1 MCRYNILFP
10 SVCIVF
16 AVPLF
21 VGSGSCLASDT
32 PSIPRTSSLVEAALQ
47 EEVLYLREE
56 TVVTALRREQPIS
69 QSPSNL
75 YVVTEEDI
83 RLSGATDIPTLLRR
97 VPGMEVMQMTA
108 GEFNVSARG
117 DNQQRANKLLV
128 LVDGRSVYID
138 RQGLAPWTELPITFP
153 EIKRIEVL
161 KGPASAIY
169 GFNAFDGVVN
179 IITKSGAEMAG
190 TTLQTGYGE
199 FGTLRSAGVQG
210 GTIGKF
216 DYRISVGRDQQQ
228 QWRDRNA
235 LGYRVHRFNG
245 QTTYSI
251 NSDSSLKLTGGLTDT
266 NRFDFASA
274 DFFRL
279 NTPSTYAYG
288 EVLYERP
295 NFFLRLNW
303 QSSNTIVD
311 SEPLP
316 ALAGVLA
323 VIDKFGRSRG
333 VPYNGHTYNAESQYT
348 MELGSSHRLIFGG
361 NYRRNT
367 ISGTQLMTTGH
378 HEDRVGVYLQDDW
391 RFTANLTVNAGIR
404 VDLHNELNPTYSP
417 RVALIYSPI
426 PNHTIRLSG
435 SVAYR
440 SPTLVET
447 SQELQRTLTL
457 FGADNTST
465 LFGNKNLAPE
475 QIVSYEAG
483 YQGWYFAHRVRLRA
497 DVFYNRLSDLIVPTQ
512 IDMNGNGLYLNQG
525 QTDIYGGETGIEYLA
540 TAWLRGFANF
550 AYQEVADQ
558 TSIDLRG
565 QRGAPRIKIN
575 AGLEGN
581 WNNGLNAEAVVHYV
595 DSATYPV
602 DQNFL
607 TFAGLGLIPPSAVPN
622 SRVGHYTLLNLRCGY
637 RFWHDH
643 AEAAI
648 SVFNTLNDR
657 HQEHPLADVLGSRVM
672 GWLTL
677 KL

>member
-1 MCRYNILFP
+1 MFLPVLVAIAIF
-10 SVCIVF
+10 
-16 AVPLF
+16 LF
-21 VGSGSCLASDT
+21 VWFGSCLASDT
-32 PSIPRTSSLVEAALQ
+32 PPIPRTSSLTEAALR
-47 EEVLYLREE
+47 EEALYLQEE
-56 TVVTALRREQPIS
+56 TVVTAIRREQPLS

-75 YVVTEEDI
+75 YVITEEDI

-97 VPGMEVMQMTA
+97 VPGMEVIQMTA

-128 LVDGRSVYID
+128 LVDGRSVYVD
-138 RQGLAPWTELPITFP
+138 LQANAPWTQLPITFP

-190 TTLQTGYGE
+190 TTIQTGYGE
-199 FGTLRSAGVQG
+199 FGTLRSAGVQA
-210 GTIGKF
+210 GTIGKL
-216 DYRISVGRDQQQ
+216 DYRLSFGRDQQQ
-228 QWRDRNA
+228 QWRNRDA
-235 LGYRVHRFNG
+235 LGYRLHRFNG
-245 QTTYSI
+245 QATYSI
-251 NSDSSLKLTGGLTDT
+251 DSDSSIKLAGGLAET

-274 DFFRL
+274 DFLRL
-279 NTPSTYAYG
+279 NTPSRYAYS

-303 QSSNTIVD
+303 QGNETTTD
-311 SEPLP
+311 SEPLAP
-316 ALAGVLA
+316 LAGVI
-323 VIDKFGRSRG
+323 VTTDKLGRSRG
-333 VPYNGHTYNAESQYT
+333 VPYDGHTYNAESQYT
-348 MELGSSHRLIFGG
+348 IELNPAHRLIVGG

-367 ISGTQLMTTGH
+367 ISGTQLMGNG
-378 HEDRVGVYLQDDW
+378 HEDRFGVYFQDDW
-391 RFTANLTVNAGIR
+391 RFTEYLTLNAGVR
-404 VDLHNELNPTYSP
+404 MDLHNELNPTYSP

-440 SPTLVET
+440 TPTLVET
-447 SQELQRTLTL
+447 FQEISTTTTV
-457 FGADNTST
+457 FGLSNTNT

-475 QIVSYEAG
+475 RIVSYEAG
-483 YQGWYFAHRVRLRA
+483 YQGWYLAHRVRIRA
-497 DVFYNRLSDLIVPTQ
+497 DVFYNRISDLIAPTQ
-512 IDMNGNGLYLNQG
+512 IDASGNGLYLNSG
-525 QTDIYGGETGIEYLA
+525 QADIYGGEAGVEVLA

-550 AYQEVADQ
+550 AYQEFNQ
-558 TSIDLRG
+558 TSIDPRV
-565 QRGAPRIKIN
+565 QRGTPRFKIN
-575 AGLEGN
+575 AGLQGT
-581 WNNGLNAEAVVHYV
+581 WSNGLNAEAAVHHV

-602 DQNFL
+602 DQNFQ
-607 TFAGLGLIPPSAVPN
+607 TFAGLGLIPSGAVPN

-637 RFWHDH
+637 RFWHDR

-648 SVFNTLNDR
+648 SVFNALNER

>member
-1 MCRYNILFP
+1 MFLPALVAIAI
-10 SVCIVF
+10 SS
-16 AVPLF
+16 F
-21 VGSGSCLASDT
+21 VWIGSCLASDT
-32 PSIPRTSSLVEAALQ
+32 PPIPRTSSLTEAALRD
-47 EEVLYLREE
+47 EALYLREE
-56 TVVTALRREQPIS
+56 TVVTAIRREQPIS

-75 YVVTEEDI
+75 YVITEDDI

-179 IITKSGAEMAG
+179 IITKAGAEMAG

-199 FGTLRSAGVQG
+199 LGTLRSAGIQA
-210 GTIGKF
+210 GTIGKTF
-216 DYRISVGRDQQQ
+216 DYRLSIGRDQQQ
-228 QWRDRNA
+228 QWRDRSA

-245 QTTYSI
+245 QAIYSI
-251 NSDSSLKLTGGLTDT
+251 DSDSSIKLAGGLAET

-274 DFFRL
+274 DFLRL
-279 NTPSTYAYG
+279 NIPSTFAYS

-295 NFFLRLNW
+295 NFFLRFNW
-303 QSSNTIVD
+303 HGNNIAID
-311 SEPLP
+311 SDPLTP
-316 ALAGVLA
+316 FTG
-323 VIDKFGRSRG
+323 IITTTDTFGRSRG

-348 MELGSSHRLIFGG
+348 LEIIPSHRLILGG

-367 ISGTQLMTTGH
+367 ISGTQLIENG
-378 HEDRVGVYLQDDW
+378 HEDRFGLYLQDDW
-391 RFTANLTVNAGIR
+391 RITENLAFNAGIR
-404 VDLHNELNPTYSP
+404 LDLHNELNPTYSP

-435 SVAYR
+435 SMAYR
-440 SPTLVET
+440 TPTLVET
-447 SQELQRTLTL
+447 LQDIATTFTV
-457 FGADNTST
+457 FGFSNRNT

-483 YQGWYFAHRVRLRA
+483 YQGWYFAHRVRIRA
-497 DVFYNRLSDLIVPTQ
+497 DVFFNRISDLIAPTQ
-512 IDMNGNGLYLNQG
+512 IDASGNGLYLNSG
-525 QTDIYGGETGIEYLA
+525 QADIYGGETGIEILA
-540 TAWLRGFANF
+540 ATWLRGFVNL
-550 AYQEVADQ
+550 AYQRVIDQ
-558 TSIDLRG
+558 TFIV
-565 QRGAPRIKIN
+565 QRGAPRFKIN
-575 AGLEGN
+575 AGLQGN
-581 WNNGLNAEAVVHYV
+581 WNNGLNGELTIHHVH
-595 DSATYPV
+595 SALYPV
-602 DQNFL
+602 EQNFH

-637 RFWHDH
+637 RFWHDR

-648 SVFNTLNDR
+648 SVFNALNER